1 MLIKTDDLLS
11 GKHGKT
17 GHFVRFY
24 DDSDTLLDEVAGFV
38 ERALRARGRGIV
50 IATGAHADALRR
62 RLDELGRAEGRSAPP
77 SRDVTWLDA
86 ETTLA
91 RLMVEGWPDRARF
104 EYEVG
109 RIVAEACAGGA
120 PVHGFGEMAALLCAR
135 GRFDAA
141 LHLERLWNELARKLH
156 FSLFCAY
163 PWALF
168 PSPGVAHVF
177 RQVCGT
183 HDHACAD
190 ASAPLPPGP
199 AVDVNLVRLEQKVH
213 ALHAE
218 AARRREAERDLL
230 RREREFAD
238 IVENAAEGLQQVD
251 ADGTILWANKAE
263 LQMLGYRWEEYVG
276 HHVGR
281 FHADPAAAADMLA
294 RLAAG
299 ETVIDQAA
307 RLRCKDGSIRHVVIR
322 ANACFE
328 DGRLR
333 YTRCFTR
340 DTTEQMR
347 SRAEIE
353 RAHARHAELQAD
365 LEAAGRAEDA
375 FLALVGR
382 ALRAPRTERRL
393 HRLMRMVEHRL
404 RGRGRGGLQYRFSQ
418 FEGRVVDNLRQQFI
432 AFSVEAEVLK
442 FGQFITKAGR
452 QSPYFFNAGLFHDGA
467 TLGKLADFYAQTLLD
482 SGLEFDMLF
491 GPAYKGITL
500 ASATAVALAAK
511 GRNTSFAYNR
521 KEAKDHGEG
530 GTIVGAKLAGKVVI
544 IDDVISAG
552 TSVRESVAM
561 IRAAGAEPAAVLI
574 ALDRMERGGKD
585 GVLSPLSAVQEVSQT
600 YGIPVI
606 SIASLADLFGY
617 LEADPSLAQYK
628 DAVAAYR
635 QQYGVA

>member
-24 DDSDTLLDEVAGFV
+24 DDSDMLLDEVASFI
-38 ERALRARGRGIV
+38 ERALRTRGRAIV
-50 IATGAHADALRR
+50 IATGAHTDALRR
-62 RLDELGRAEGRSAPP
+62 RLDELARAEGRSAPP
-77 SRDVTWLDA
+77 SRDVTWFDA

-91 RLMVEGWPDRARF
+91 RLMVDGWPDRARF

-109 RIVAEACAGGA
+109 RVVAEACAGGA
-120 PVHGFGEMAALLCAR
+120 PVHAFGEMVALLCAR
-135 GRFDAA
+135 GRYDAA
-141 LHLERLWNELARKLH
+141 LHLERLWNELARKLD

-163 PWALF
+163 PWTLF
-168 PSPGVAHVF
+168 PSPDAAHVF
-177 RQVCGT
+177 RQVCAG

-190 ASAPLPPGP
+190 VAAPLPSGQP
-199 AVDVNLVRLEQKVH
+199 VDINLVRLEQKVH

-218 AARRREAERDLL
+218 AARRRQAERDLL

-238 IVENAAEGLQQVD
+238 MVENAAEGLHQVG

-276 HHVGR
+276 HNAAR
-281 FHADPAAAADMLA
+281 FHADPAVAADMLA

-299 ETVIDQAA
+299 ETVLDQPA
-307 RLRCKDGSIRHVVIR
+307 RLRCKDGSIRHVLIR
-322 ANACFE
+322 SNACFE

-333 YTRCFTR
+333 YTRCFVR
-340 DTTEQMR
+340 DTTEHVRIQ
-347 SRAEIE
+347 
-353 RAHARHAELQAD
+353 AELED
-365 LEAAGRAEDA
+365 VRRAEDA
-375 FLALVGR
+375 FLAMVGR

-393 HRLMRMVEHRL
+393 RRLARVVEHRL

-442 FGQFITKAGR
+442 FGQFTTKAGR

-467 TLGKLADFYAQTLLD
+467 TLGKLAEFYAQTLLD

-530 GTIVGAKLAGKVVI
+530 GTIVGAKLAGRVVI

-617 LEADPSLAQYK
+617 LEADPSLARHK

>member
-24 DDSDTLLDEVAGFV
+24 DDSETLLDEVASFV

-50 IATGAHADALRR
+50 IATGAHTDALRR

-86 ETTLA
+86 EMTLA
-91 RLMVEGWPDRARF
+91 RVLADGWPDRARF

-109 RIVAEACAGGA
+109 RIVAEASAGGA
-120 PVHGFGEMAALLCAR
+120 PVHAFGEMVALLCAR
-135 GRFDAA
+135 GRYDAA
-141 LHLERLWNELARKLH
+141 LHLERLWNELAHKLD

-163 PWALF
+163 PWTLF
-168 PSPGVAHVF
+168 PSSSLAHVF
-177 RQVCGT
+177 QQVCAA

-190 ASAPLPPGP
+190 AALPLPSGQ
-199 AVDVNLVRLEQKVH
+199 AVDINLVRLEQKVQ

-218 AARRREAERDLL
+218 ATRRRQAERDLR

-238 IVENAAEGLQQVD
+238 MVENAAEGLHQVG

-276 HHVGR
+276 HHAAR
-281 FHADPAAAADMLA
+281 FHADPAVAADMLA

-299 ETVIDQAA
+299 ETVMDEPA

-322 ANACFE
+322 SNACFE
-328 DGRLR
+328 EGRLR
-333 YTRCFTR
+333 YTRCFVR
-340 DTTEQMR
+340 DTTEHVRMQ
-347 SRAEIE
+347 
-353 RAHARHAELQAD
+353 AELAD
-365 LEAAGRAEDA
+365 ALRAEDA
-375 FLALVGR
+375 FLAMLGR

-393 HRLMRMVEHRL
+393 HRLTRLVEHRL

-511 GRNTSFAYNR
+511 GRNTPFAYNR

-530 GTIVGAKLAGKVVI
+530 GTIVGAKLAGRVVI

-585 GVLSPLSAVQEVSQT
+585 GVLSPLSAVQEVSQN

-617 LEADPSLAQYK
+617 LETDPSLAQYK

>member
-1 MLIKTDDLLS
+1 
-11 GKHGKT
+11 
-17 GHFVRFY
+17 
-24 DDSDTLLDEVAGFV
+24 
-38 ERALRARGRGIV
+38 
-50 IATGAHADALRR
+50 
-62 RLDELGRAEGRSAPP
+62 
-77 SRDVTWLDA
+77 
-86 ETTLA
+86 
-91 RLMVEGWPDRARF
+91 
-104 EYEVG
+104 
-109 RIVAEACAGGA
+109 VAEACAGGA
-120 PVHGFGEMAALLCAR
+120 PVHAFGEMVALLCAR
-135 GRFDAA
+135 GRYDAA
-141 LHLERLWNELARKLH
+141 LHLERLWNELARKLD

-168 PSPGVAHVF
+168 PSSAVAHVF
-177 RQVCGT
+177 RQVCAE
-183 HDHACAD
+183 HEHACAD
-190 ASAPLPPGP
+190 VAAPLPPGQP
-199 AVDVNLVRLEQKVH
+199 VDISLVRLEQKVH
-213 ALHAE
+213 ALQAE
-218 AARRREAERDLL
+218 AARRRRAEKTLL
-230 RREREFAD
+230 LREREFAD
-238 IVENAAEGLQQVD
+238 FVENAAEGLHQIG

-276 HHVGR
+276 HHIAE
-281 FHADPAAAADMLA
+281 FHADAAVIDGMLA

-299 ETVIDQAA
+299 GTVMDEPA
-307 RLRCKDGSIRHVVIR
+307 RMRCKDGSIRHVVIR
-322 ANACFE
+322 SNACFD

-333 YTRCFTR
+333 YTRGFTR
-340 DTTEQMR
+340 DATERMR
-347 SRAEIE
+347 SLGAIE
-353 RAHARHAELQAD
+353 RAWTRHAELAGA
-365 LEAAGRAEDA
+365 LAAAGRAEEA
-375 FLALVGR
+375 FLAMLGR
-382 ALRAPRTERRL
+382 ALQGALRIGQRAPLVERRL
-393 HRLMRMVEHRL
+393 QRLVRLVDGRL
-404 RGRGRGGLQYRFSQ
+404 RQRARAGLQYRFSQ
-418 FEGRVVDNLRQQFI
+418 IEGRVVDNLRQQFI

-442 FGQFITKAGR
+442 FGQFTTKAGR

-467 TLGKLADFYAQTLLD
+467 TLGKLAEFYAQTLLD
-482 SGLEFDMLF
+482 SGIEFDMLF

-585 GVLSPLSAVQEVSQT
+585 GVLSPLSAVQEVSQN

-617 LEADPSLAQYK
+617 LEADPALAQYK

>member
-24 DDSDTLLDEVAGFV
+24 DDSDTLLDEVASFI

-50 IATGAHADALRR
+50 IATGAHTDALRR
-62 RLDELGRAEGRSAPP
+62 RLDELARAEGRSAPP

-91 RLMVEGWPDRARF
+91 RLLVDGWPDRVRF

-109 RIVAEACAGGA
+109 RVVAEACAGGA
-120 PVHGFGEMAALLCAR
+120 PVHAFGDMMPLLCAR
-135 GRFDAA
+135 GRYDAA
-141 LHLERLWNELARKLH
+141 LHLERLWNELARKLD

-163 PWALF
+163 PWTLF
-168 PSPGVAHVF
+168 PSSDVAHVF
-177 RQVCGT
+177 RQVCGA

-190 ASAPLPPGP
+190 VAAPLPSGH
-199 AVDVNLVRLEQKVH
+199 AVDINMVRLEQKVH
-213 ALHAE
+213 ALQAE
-218 AARRREAERDLL
+218 AARRRQAERDLL

-238 IVENAAEGLQQVD
+238 IVENAAEGLHQVG

-276 HHVGR
+276 HHVAR
-281 FHADPAAAADMLA
+281 FHADPAAAADILV

-299 ETVIDQAA
+299 ETVMDQPA

-328 DGRLR
+328 EGRLR

-340 DTTEQMR
+340 DTTDQVRMQ
-347 SRAEIE
+347 
-353 RAHARHAELQAD
+353 AEL
-365 LEAAGRAEDA
+365 AAASRAEDA
-375 FLALVGR
+375 FLAMVGR

-393 HRLMRMVEHRL
+393 HRITRMVEHRL

-585 GVLSPLSAVQEVSQT
+585 GVLSPLSAVQEVSQN

-617 LEADPSLAQYK
+617 LEADPSLAQHK